1 MHASNKKTFS
11 WYQGGIVGKKFEG
24 HLNGLLKI
32 RFQHASLWRR
42 FKTKFISSK
51 IWSCFLR
58 PFKSDF
64 WISWVRIPL
73 WQLLQDHRTPYRFV
87 AGLPNYF
94 RYNICTIWGGVS
106 DLLCLSSSLVRVGI
120 YTNTAFFY
128 MTSYEKISYTS
139 YTNNA
144 IYMSISNNVIRIY
157 KEIICIWRIKYGYIW
172 PYTFIYDHIWLY
184 TKKTAKCWPNDDQS
198 TKFASFLTSICRYFC
213 T

>member
-94 RYNICTIWGGVS
+94 RYNICTIWGGGQRPLVP
-106 DLLCLSSSLVRVGI
+106 LLLLGKGRHL
-120 YTNTAFFY
+120 
-128 MTSYEKISYTS
+128 YEYCIFLYD
-139 YTNNA
+139 
-144 IYMSISNNVIRIY
+144 
-157 KEIICIWRIKYGYIW
+157 IIWKN
-172 PYTFIYDHIWLY
+172 FIYVIY
-184 TKKTAKCWPNDDQS
+184 E
-198 TKFASFLTSICRYFC
+198 
-213 T
+213 